1 MGDKMN
7 IDADEILI
15 NKCQKILQRIAWN
28 LQYRA
33 RKRNSKELLLSEE
46 IIFSSCDEKE
56 RSSLYLEE
64 IFQQI
69 PSDKGQYIIRKI
81 IVDGFT
87 ERELANELNMTQQGV
102 HKCKKKYLA
111 LLRQKKNHFM

>member
-1 MGDKMN
+1 MN
-7 IDADEILI
+7 IDADEIQI
-15 NKCQKILQRIAWN
+15 TKCQKILKRIAWN

-46 IIFSSCDEKE
+46 IVLSSCDEKE
-56 RSSLYLEE
+56 YSALYLEG
-64 IFQQI
+64 IFQHI
-69 PSDKGQYIIRKI
+69 PSDKGKYIIRKI
-81 IVDGFT
+81 IIDGYT

-111 LLRQKKNHFM
+111 LLRQRKGHFM

>member
-15 NKCQKILQRIAWN
+15 TKCQKILQRIAWN

-33 RKRNSKELLLSEE
+33 RKRNSKELFLSEE
-46 IIFSSCDEKE
+46 IVLSSCDDKE
-56 RSSLYLEE
+56 YSALYLED

-69 PSDKGQYIIRKI
+69 PSDKGKYIIRKI

-111 LLRQKKNHFM
+111 LLRQKKGHFM